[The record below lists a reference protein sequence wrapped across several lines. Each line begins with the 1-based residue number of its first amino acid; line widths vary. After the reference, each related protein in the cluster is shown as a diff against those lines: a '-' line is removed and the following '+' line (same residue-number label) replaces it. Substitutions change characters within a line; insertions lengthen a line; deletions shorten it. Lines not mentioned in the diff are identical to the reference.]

1 MLSLAGNC
9 CPCSKYEKFIE
20 IIKNNQE
27 AAAKKGVIK
36 ITDFRKEMEK
46 ENGDKQKDS
55 PSEIK
60 KKAREQ
66 YAPYVNESI
75 NVLADMIMMGRK
87 TACFA
92 GHPSPSSWPLK
103 VRRDIARPKTFHLQN
118 PLTFVISSNR
128 QFFNLQAFCAS

>member
-1 MLSLAGNC
+1 MYVELAGKSAARV
-9 CPCSKYEKFIE
+9 SKDEKFIE

-87 TACFA
+87 Q
-92 GHPSPSSWPLK
+92 S
-103 VRRDIARPKTFHLQN
+103 V
-118 PLTFVISSNR
+118 
-128 QFFNLQAFCAS
+128 LQAIQAQALGR